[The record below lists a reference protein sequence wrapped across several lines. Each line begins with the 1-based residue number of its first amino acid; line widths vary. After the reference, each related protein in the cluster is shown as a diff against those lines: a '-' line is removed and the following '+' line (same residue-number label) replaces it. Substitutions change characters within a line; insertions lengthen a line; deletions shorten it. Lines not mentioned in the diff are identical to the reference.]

1 MEDLNNTSALF
12 QNLSTSHW
20 ERLKNFANN
29 LSGIGNSSW
38 NSYDLTNQNQ
48 ENSLSNTQNQILINQ
63 ENQMNSENEEEE
75 EMSIYS
81 DDLQDHME
89 AQNDVDGK

>member
-1 MEDLNNTSALF
+1 MEDLNNISDLY
-12 QNLSTSHW
+12 QNQSTSHC
-20 ERLKNFANN
+20 ERLKSLENN
-29 LSGIGNSSW
+29 LSGKGNSSW
-38 NSYDLTNQNQ
+38 NSSDLTNQNQ
-48 ENSLSNTQNQILINQ
+48 ENSLPNTQNQIRIIQ

>member
-1 MEDLNNTSALF
+1 MEDLNNISDQY
-12 QNLSTSHW
+12 QNLSPSRW
-20 ERLKNFANN
+20 EMLISFANN
-29 LSGIGNSSW
+29 LSGKGNSSW

-48 ENSLSNTQNQILINQ
+48 ENSLSNTQNQIRINQ

>member
-1 MEDLNNTSALF
+1 MEDLNNISDLY
-12 QNLSTSHW
+12 QNQSTSHC
-20 ERLKNFANN
+20 ERLKSFANN
-29 LSGIGNSSW
+29 LSGKGNSSW
-38 NSYDLTNQNQ
+38 NSSDLTNQNQ
-48 ENSLSNTQNQILINQ
+48 ENSLSNTQNQIRIIQ
-63 ENQMNSENEEEE
+63 ESQMNSENEEE

>member
-1 MEDLNNTSALF
+1 MEDLNNISDLY
-12 QNLSTSHW
+12 QNQSTSHC
-20 ERLKNFANN
+20 EILKSLADN
-29 LSGIGNSSW
+29 LAGIDNSSW
-38 NSYDLTNQNQ
+38 NSSDLTNQNQ
-48 ENSLSNTQNQILINQ
+48 ENSLPNTQNQIRIIQ

>member
-1 MEDLNNTSALF
+1 MEDLNNTSDLY
-12 QNLSTSHW
+12 QNRSPSRW
-20 ERLKNFANN
+20 ERLKSFANN
-29 LSGIGNSSW
+29 LSGKGNSSW
-38 NSYDLTNQNQ
+38 KSYDLTNQNQ
-48 ENSLSNTQNQILINQ
+48 ENSLSNTQNQIIRINQ
-63 ENQMNSENEEEE
+63 ENQMNSENEEE

>member
-1 MEDLNNTSALF
+1 MEDLNNISDQY
-12 QNLSTSHW
+12 QNQSTSHC
-20 ERLKNFANN
+20 ERLKSLADN
-29 LSGIGNSSW
+29 LAGIDNSSW
-38 NSYDLTNQNQ
+38 NSSDLTNQNQ
-48 ENSLSNTQNQILINQ
+48 ENSLSNTQNQIRINQ
-63 ENQMNSENEEEE
+63 ENQMNSENEE

>member
-1 MEDLNNTSALF
+1 MEDLNNISDLY
-12 QNLSTSHW
+12 QNQSPSHL
-20 ERLKNFANN
+20 ERLTNFANN

-48 ENSLSNTQNQILINQ
+48 ENSLSNTQNQIRINQ

-81 DDLQDHME
+81 DDLQDNME

>member
-1 MEDLNNTSALF
+1 M
-12 QNLSTSHW
+12 
-20 ERLKNFANN
+20 
-29 LSGIGNSSW
+29 
-38 NSYDLTNQNQ
+38 TNQNQ
-48 ENSLSNTQNQILINQ
+48 ENSLSNTQNQIRINQ
-63 ENQMNSENEEEE
+63 ENQMNSENEEE